1 MSYTTASV
9 TLDLHLL
16 RTPEGIAL
24 VKESQRRRSS
34 DSFDRAMLCRDE
46 TEPALKCR
54 NSNVDLVD
62 EVAAMDT
69 QWRKLRHDRDL
80 LKKEYNS
87 IDKEIGKIKKLARN
101 GGEDTS
107 AVLIAKAQQL
117 DSEIKQKDQEETRL
131 KTTLD
136 TKFLSIANLV
146 HEDVPVN
153 TNEDFNKVVTEWGV
167 CSTPAEA
174 LNHHDLLLRIDGYIS
189 QKGADIA
196 GHRGYFLKGVGVR
209 LNQALINYSID
220 FLAKKGFTEVQP
232 PYFMNHDV
240 MAKTAQL
247 SDFSEQL
254 YSIDDISPPG
264 ATGPTPSNVKYLIA
278 TSEQPISA
286 LHMDEYLSATD
297 LPKKYTGY
305 STNFRKEAGGH
316 GRDVRGIF
324 RVHQFEKIEQ
334 FAICQPEKSWEMHEA
349 LIKNAEE
356 FYQSLNIPYRVVSI
370 VSGALN
376 DAASKKYDLEGWFPS
391 EQRYRELVS
400 CSNCT
405 DYQSRRLNIRYRG
418 GETAQFVHMLN
429 STLCATSRTICAILE
444 NYQCESGI
452 RVPAVL
458 QPYMGGKEIIPFVL

>member
-1 MSYTTASV
+1 MSYNTTSV

-16 RTPEGIAL
+16 RSPEGIAL
-24 VKESQRRRSS
+24 VKESQRRR
-34 DSFDRAMLCRDE
+34 
-46 TEPALKCR
+46 
-54 NSNVDLVD
+54 NNNVGVVD
-62 EVAAMDT
+62 KVVTLDT
-69 QWRKLRHDRDL
+69 QWRKLQHDCSL
-80 LKKEYNS
+80 LKKEYNN
-87 IDKEIGKIKKLARN
+87 INKEIGKIKKALRN
-101 GGEDTS
+101 GVTEVPADTS
-107 AVLIAKAQQL
+107 GELVAKAQQL
-117 DSEIKQKDQEETRL
+117 DTEIKQKENEAKEL
-131 KTTLD
+131 KTHLD
-136 TKFLSIANLV
+136 YTFLSIPNLV

-153 TNEDFNKVVTEWGV
+153 TDEDHNRVVTQWGD
-167 CSTPAEA
+167 CPISPEGESFT
-174 LNHHDLLLRIDGYIS
+174 NHHDLLLQIDGYIS

-196 GHRGYFLKGVGVR
+196 GHRGYFLKGIGVR
-209 LNQALINYSID
+209 LNQALINYSLD
-220 FLAKKGFTEVQP
+220 FLAKKGFVEVQP

-254 YSIDDISPPG
+254 YALDEISPPD

-286 LHMDEYLSATD
+286 LHMDEYLSSTD
-297 LPKKYTGY
+297 LPKKYAGY

-334 FAICQPEKSWEMHEA
+334 FVICSPEKSWEMHEE

-400 CSNCT
+400 CSDCT
-405 DYQSRRLNIRYRG
+405 DYQSRRLNIRYRN

-452 RVPAVL
+452 RIPIVL
-458 QPYMGGKEIIPFVL
+458 RPYMGGKCIIPFV

>member
-1 MSYTTASV
+1 MAYNTAPV

-16 RTPEGIAL
+16 RTDEGITL
-24 VKESQRRRSS
+24 VKESQRRHNGNIG
-34 DSFDRAMLCRDE
+34 LVNE
-46 TEPALKCR
+46 VVAL
-54 NSNVDLVD
+54 
-62 EVAAMDT
+62 DT
-69 QWRKLRHDRDL
+69 QWRKLQHDCSL
-80 LKKEYNS
+80 QKKEYNN
-87 IDKEIGKIKKLARN
+87 INKEIGKIKKLVQN

-107 AVLIAKAQQL
+107 GELIAKAQQL
-117 DSEIKQKDQEETRL
+117 DGEIKQKETEAKDL
-131 KTTLD
+131 KTSLD
-136 TKFLSIANLV
+136 HKFLSIPNLV

-153 TNEDFNKVVTEWGV
+153 TDEDFNKVIVEWGV
-167 CSTPAEA
+167 PEISRDVKVE
-174 LNHHDLLLRIDGYIS
+174 NHHDLLLRIDGYIP

-209 LNQALINYSID
+209 LNQALINYSLD
-220 FLAKKGFTEVQP
+220 FLVKKGFVAVQP

-247 SDFSEQL
+247 SDFREQL
-254 YSIDDISPPG
+254 YAVDDISPSD

-297 LPKKYTGY
+297 LPKRYAGY
-305 STNFRKEAGGH
+305 STNFRKEAGGGPDGWACPAIRIDVELMLITNAH

-334 FAICQPEKSWEMHEA
+334 FIVCQPEKSWVMHEE

-418 GETAQFVHMLN
+418 ETAQFVHMLN

-444 NYQCESGI
+444 NYQCDSSI
-452 RVPAVL
+452 KIPTVL
-458 QPYMGGKEIIPFVL
+458 QPYMGGKDIIPFV

>member
-1 MSYTTASV
+1 MSYATASV

-24 VKESQRRRSS
+24 VKESQRRR
-34 DSFDRAMLCRDE
+34 
-46 TEPALKCR
+46 
-54 NSNVDLVD
+54 NGNVGLVD
-62 EVAAMDT
+62 EVVALDT

-107 AVLIAKAQQL
+107 AILIAKAQQL
-117 DSEIKQKDQEETRL
+117 DGEIKQKDQEEKDL

-136 TKFLSIANLV
+136 AKFLSIPNLV

-153 TNEDFNKVVTEWGV
+153 TDEDFNKVVTEWGV
-167 CSTPAEA
+167 CSTPADA
-174 LNHHDLLLRIDGYIS
+174 KNHHDLLLRIDGYVS

-209 LNQALINYSID
+209 LNQALINYSLD
-220 FLAKKGFTEVQP
+220 FLAKKGFVEVQP
-232 PYFMNHDV
+232 PHFMNHDV

-254 YSIDDISPPG
+254 YAIDSPKEDADG
-264 ATGPTPSNVKYLIA
+264 KESKKYLIA

-297 LPKKYTGY
+297 LPKKYAGY

-334 FAICQPEKSWEMHEA
+334 FAICQGSQSVRSGGQIDPDKSWEMHEA

-418 GETAQFVHMLN
+418 GGTAQFVHMLN

-452 RVPAVL
+452 RIPAVL